1 MCVTAETQEAAL
13 DRLERQAFTYFS
25 HEVDAST
32 GLVRDNTRVD
42 APASIAGS
50 GFGLACYAVAAERGY
65 VPRAD
70 AAAHVQRALTFLWE
84 APQGDGP
91 TATGS
96 HGFFYHFLALDSGR
110 RVWQSEVS
118 TIDTAI
124 ALAGAL
130 TAGEYFNRDTPAERS
145 IRDLTDRLV
154 HRADW
159 LWSIDGGSTVSHGWR
174 PESGFLRSRWQGYS
188 EALILYVLGLGSP
201 TRPLPAES
209 FRAWTTSYRW
219 RALYGHE
226 LLYAGPLFIHQ
237 LSHCWIDF
245 RGIRDAYM
253 RDRGIDYFENSRR
266 ATYVQ
271 RAYATR
277 NPKKWTGYS
286 ATNWG
291 ITASDGPGPA
301 SRAFHGSRRRF
312 YGYHA
317 RGVPFG
323 PDDGTLS
330 PCAVVA
336 SLPFAPEIVLPCIA
350 SIDASYP
357 EAKHG
362 YGYTG
367 SINPSFRPRS
377 GSASKD
383 RTHSRSPR
391 WSSPAHYAINQGPVV
406 LMIEN
411 YRSGLVWRLMS
422 QARCIVTGLRRA
434 GFEGGWLG

>member
-1 MCVTAETQEAAL
+1 MRSRPSVGTSRGRT
-13 DRLERQAFTYFS
+13 RPHTSSERS
-25 HEVDAST
+25 RS
-32 GLVRDNTRVD
+32 
-42 APASIAGS
+42 
-50 GFGLACYAVAAERGY
+50 C
-65 VPRAD
+65 
-70 AAAHVQRALTFLWE
+70 
-84 APQGDGP
+84 
-91 TATGS
+91 
-96 HGFFYHFLALDSGR
+96 GR
-110 RVWQSEVS
+110 RRRATVRPPPDHMASS
-118 TIDTAI
+118 TTFSRSTADVECGNRKSRPLTPRSR
-124 ALAGAL
+124 LAGAL

-350 SIDASYP
+350 
-357 EAKHG
+357 
-362 YGYTG
+362 
-367 SINPSFRPRS
+367 F
-377 GSASKD
+377 D
-383 RTHSRSPR
+383 RRIVSRSEAWIRVHRQHQPFLSAAEWKR
-391 WSSPAHYAINQGPVV
+391 IERSDPLEVSSLVIARPLRDQSGPSRVDDRE
-406 LMIEN
+406 LPL
-411 YRSGLVWRLMS
+411 RSRLAS
-422 QARCIVTGLRRA
+422 HEPGPLHRHRSRSRRVR
-434 GFEGGWLG
+434 GRWLG